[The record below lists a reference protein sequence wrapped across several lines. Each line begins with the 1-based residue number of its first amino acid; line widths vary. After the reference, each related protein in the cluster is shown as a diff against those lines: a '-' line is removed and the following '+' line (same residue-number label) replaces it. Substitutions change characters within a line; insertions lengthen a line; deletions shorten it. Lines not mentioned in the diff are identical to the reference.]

1 MAYTKT
7 TNKTQDKEVRYLN
20 KDFNSFKQQLIEF
33 TKVYYPDTFNDF
45 SEASPGMMFI
55 EMAAYV
61 GDILAFYTDTQLQE
75 TFLLLAQEKEN
86 LYNLAYSLG
95 YRPKITTTS
104 STMLDVYQLVPSRVS
119 NGAYVPDMNYALK
132 IKEKAIFKS
141 TEGPMFQTEDRID
154 FDFSSSFDPLET
166 NVYQL
171 DDLNNPQYY
180 ILKKKIKAIQADQ
193 KTSTFTIADAQKYLT
208 LNIKDNNIIGIEKV
222 VDSDGNNWYEV
233 PYLAQDTIYED
244 VENIGSNDPEL
255 QQYNNQTPYLLKLKK
270 VPRRFVSRFQPDGSL
285 QLEFGA
291 GISDKSDEEIIP
303 NPDNIGLGI
312 KDGRSKL
319 DVAFDPTNFLFTKT
333 YGQAPSSTVLS
344 VTYLVGGGLN
354 ANVSSNTINK
364 VETVNISNNINL
376 NGNML
381 SFVKESLAVT
391 NPEAAIGGGGPDSN
405 EEIRTNTMAA
415 YSSQNRVVTKED
427 YIVRTLSMP
436 SKFGRVAKAYIT
448 QDDQLSPLTTEPN
461 RIPNPLAL
469 NLYTLGYNKNKQL
482 ISLNAASINNLT
494 TYLEQHRM
502 LTDAVNIKSAFVIN
516 IGVDF
521 EITTFKSFNNQE
533 VILKCIAELKE
544 FFNIDKWQ
552 INQPIIMTELFNL
565 LGGVQGVMSVQD
577 VRVKNLYGEALGF
590 SKYKYDIKSGTR
602 NGVVYPSLDP
612 SIFEIKNPNNDI
624 FGRITTY

>member
-1 MAYTKT
+1 
-7 TNKTQDKEVRYLN
+7 
-20 KDFNSFKQQLIEF
+20 
-33 TKVYYPDTFNDF
+33 
-45 SEASPGMMFI
+45 
-55 EMAAYV
+55 
-61 GDILAFYTDTQLQE
+61 
-75 TFLLLAQEKEN
+75 
-86 LYNLAYSLG
+86 
-95 YRPKITTTS
+95 
-104 STMLDVYQLVPSRVS
+104 
-119 NGAYVPDMNYALK
+119 
-132 IKEKAIFKS
+132 
-141 TEGPMFQTEDRID
+141 
-154 FDFSSSFDPLET
+154 
-166 NVYQL
+166 
-171 DDLNNPQYY
+171 
-180 ILKKKIKAIQADQ
+180 
-193 KTSTFTIADAQKYLT
+193 
-208 LNIKDNNIIGIEKV
+208 
-222 VDSDGNNWYEV
+222 
-233 PYLAQDTIYED
+233 
-244 VENIGSNDPEL
+244 
-255 QQYNNQTPYLLKLKK
+255 
-270 VPRRFVSRFQPDGSL
+270 
-285 QLEFGA
+285 
-291 GISDKSDEEIIP
+291 
-303 NPDNIGLGI
+303 
-312 KDGRSKL
+312 
-319 DVAFDPTNFLFTKT
+319 
-333 YGQAPSSTVLS
+333 
-344 VTYLVGGGLN
+344 
-354 ANVSSNTINK
+354 
-364 VETVNISNNINL
+364 
-376 NGNML
+376 ML

-482 ISLNAASINNLT
+482 ISLNAAAVNNLT

-502 LTDAVNIKSAFVIN
+502 LTDAVNIKTAFVIN

-577 VRVKNLYGEALGF
+577 VKVKNLYGEALGF